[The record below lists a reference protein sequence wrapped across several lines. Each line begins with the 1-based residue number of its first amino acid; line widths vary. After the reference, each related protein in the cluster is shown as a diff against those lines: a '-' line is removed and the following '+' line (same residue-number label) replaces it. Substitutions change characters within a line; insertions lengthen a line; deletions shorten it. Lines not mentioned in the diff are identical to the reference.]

1 VYADDPRRDLR
12 VVRAPSRIVL
22 RGQVRTVTG

>member
-1 VYADDPRRDLR
+1 VVYETDPRVDLR

-22 RGQVRTVTG
+22 RGQIIR